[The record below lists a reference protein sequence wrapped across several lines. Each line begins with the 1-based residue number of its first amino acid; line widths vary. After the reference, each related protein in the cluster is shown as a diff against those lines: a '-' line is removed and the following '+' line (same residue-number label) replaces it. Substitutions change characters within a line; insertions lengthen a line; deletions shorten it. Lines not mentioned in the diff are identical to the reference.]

1 MMLPLL
7 PGRHAELMSSC
18 RLLVAKVKCSRP
30 KRMVLELKCKQ
41 ELMSKFSDIWDNVAS
56 LSLNK

>member
-1 MMLPLL
+1 MMRSLL
-7 PGRHAELMSSC
+7 PGRHSELMSC
-18 RLLVAKVKCSRP
+18 YRLPVVKVKCSRP
-30 KRMVLELKCKQ
+30 KRMVLELKCKH